1 MDALPLSAQARKVSP
16 MLIEVLSPS
25 LAPLAILPCWTAWH
39 FFNRAS
45 DINRGDPASKWLH
58 VGIAARKRLLSSR
71 GGRGFNSFR
80 RSCPATA
87 PILMRRFFL
96 RAETFDFFQ
105 KKSSFSNARQQIPST
120 KQGRSVGQPRISSI
134 YFPTG
139 FGRSLSKN
147 CREIPGGRG
156 AMTSK
161 GAE

>member
-1 MDALPLSAQARKVSP
+1 MSATTYIQADTSDGKIDSG
-16 MLIEVLSPS
+16 
-25 LAPLAILPCWTAWH
+25 LACA
-39 FFNRAS
+39 RAGGAKRIRS
-45 DINRGDPASKWLH
+45 QTCRNVIIDGG
-58 VGIAARKRLLSSR
+58 VG
-71 GGRGFNSFR
+71 GFNFLRS
-80 RSCPATA
+80 SCPATA
-87 PILMRRFFL
+87 PTLMRRFFL

-105 KKSSFSNARQQIPST
+105 KKSSFSNARQQILST

-134 YFPTG
+134 YFLTG